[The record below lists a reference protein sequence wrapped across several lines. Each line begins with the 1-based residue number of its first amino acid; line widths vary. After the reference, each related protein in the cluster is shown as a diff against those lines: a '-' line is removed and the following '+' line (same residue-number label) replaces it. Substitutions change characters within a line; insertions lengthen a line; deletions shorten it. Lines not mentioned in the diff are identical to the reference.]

1 MGMIGFGI
9 LLAGILIIR
18 KVAWKH
24 ISRMAQYALWLFAAF
39 FLLFS
44 PFLQISS
51 RFSLENLMYFM
62 EGEKT

>member
-9 LLAGILIIR
+9 LLVGILIIR
-18 KVAWKH
+18 KAAWKH

-44 PFLQISS
+44 PFVEISS
-51 RFSLENLMYFM
+51 I
-62 EGEKT
+62 